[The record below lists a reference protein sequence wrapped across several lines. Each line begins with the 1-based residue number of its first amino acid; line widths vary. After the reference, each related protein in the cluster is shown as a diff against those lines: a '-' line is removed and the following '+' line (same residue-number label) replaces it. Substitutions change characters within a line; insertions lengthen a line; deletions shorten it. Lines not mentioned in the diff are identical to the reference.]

1 MKRQTMIALA
11 VAVVLGL
18 LAVYLANSYLGRS
31 DQLVQQAQQGT
42 TKVAVAA
49 VPLDYG
55 IDITPD
61 KVKFVDYPTSSIPA
75 GAFSDFNQ
83 LAPSGKRRVVLRPMA
98 INEPILATKL
108 AGEGLGPSI
117 SYLLPDGMRAAAVRV
132 NDVSGVAG
140 FVQPMDTVDVLIT
153 RQMPGSEAQAT
164 DVLLQAVKV
173 IAIDQN
179 AQGADGKPVL
189 ARTATLEVNP
199 IDAQKL
205 ALAQNVGSLSLVL
218 RKPGEDQDLGRVATV
233 SINDLR
239 YSYYGGAGAVPAVAT
254 APRVTVA
261 RAPRRVVRRP
271 APAPVVRGPA
281 TNNVEVV
288 RGTTGSNYEVGGYGS

>member
-1 MKRQTMIALA
+1 MRLPSQMVILENLTP
-11 VAVVLGL
+11 
-18 LAVYLANSYLGRS
+18 NSKNVN
-31 DQLVQQAQQGT
+31 VQ
-42 TKVAVAA
+42 V
-49 VPLDYG
+49 
-55 IDITPD
+55 
-61 KVKFVDYPTSSIPA
+61 
-75 GAFSDFNQ
+75 
-83 LAPSGKRRVVLRPMA
+83 
-98 INEPILATKL
+98 
-108 AGEGLGPSI
+108 
-117 SYLLPDGMRAAAVRV
+117 
-132 NDVSGVAG
+132 
-140 FVQPMDTVDVLIT
+140 
-153 RQMPGSEAQAT
+153 T

-233 SINDLR
+233 SMNDLR
-239 YSYYGGAGAVPAVAT
+239 YSYYGGARPMPASAT
-254 APRVTVA
+254 TAPPRVTVA
-261 RAPRRVVRRP
+261 NAPRRVVRRP
-271 APAPVVRGPA
+271 APAPVVQRPA